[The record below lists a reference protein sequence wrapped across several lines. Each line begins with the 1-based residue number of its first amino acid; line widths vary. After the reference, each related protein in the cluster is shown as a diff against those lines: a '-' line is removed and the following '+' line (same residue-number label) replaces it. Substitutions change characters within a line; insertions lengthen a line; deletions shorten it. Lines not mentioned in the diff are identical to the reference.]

1 MMRTSRPGPGSATA
15 GASALAA
22 ILGLGLVGPLQAQAP
37 SGLVVNLEAR
47 TVSFPAV
54 VRSEAFQASL
64 PPDHQYHAVV
74 HEDGGAAGK
83 ALFTTPVP
91 DTEIARALRAL
102 GADDGGGVPL
112 AAWQLRW
119 VPVVPQ
125 PASRVSGTPITVTV
139 DWEEASSP
147 QPLSRLLEDPGGRG
161 IDMRFGGNEDHADE
175 WHSGC
180 ILCLFS
186 CPGGVISNA
195 AYSIRDHQRAVTTF
209 DPSDRLPPDGTP
221 VTITLQL
228 DPG

>member
-1 MMRTSRPGPGSATA
+1 MMRTPRFGPGSGAV

-22 ILGLGLVGPLQAQAP
+22 ALILTLPGSLQAQAP
-37 SGLVVNLEAR
+37 DGLVVDPEAR

-83 ALFTTPVP
+83 ALFTTPVS

-102 GADDGGGVPL
+102 GAEDGGGVPM

-125 PASRVSGTPITVTV
+125 PASRVSGSPITVTV
-139 DWEEASSP
+139 HWEGASSP
-147 QPLSRLLEDPGGRG
+147 QPLIRLLEDPGGRG
-161 IDMRFGGNEDHADE
+161 IDMRFGGNESHEGD

-221 VTITLQL
+221 VTITLRL
-228 DPG
+228 DPD